1 MRRPTALRRCWP
13 AAVVAGCLAAGIP
26 ATGLAQACPE
36 KTEPPASLAAH
47 LNMAETIVLARTLS
61 AQRLAGYTAERLDA
75 AAVVQF
81 ETLEVLFG
89 SAEDYFHL
97 LTASPSL
104 IDPKSAQAASLD
116 DGPGGLPPDTDF
128 NGHRDPAFWDLGL
141 SRPEISGSDTSTP
154 CGRSS
159 TPRYFQ
165 GHSYLL
171 FITKRGE
178 VSKVLRDDPLA
189 ESINTEIYGAP
200 LDTAGGY
207 HLFAERVE
215 TPGDLW
221 LAAVKAMLSK
231 APVFNAARDL
241 LGNPRWLKK
250 LGQLSEGDREV
261 RPVALAPIDYLRG
274 MRSVAVVEAVACDEP
289 AGEDSA
295 YARGGSRVCLR
306 KLRQLKGEDR
316 GLPAKLDWAR
326 ERDISRT
333 QLDLPVRL
341 LVYEYGDLV
350 AQSHRAEALAQAGIG
365 WTRLG
370 QAAPGGPSFGR
381 MLPIED
387 DSLDFADVLS
397 RFDFSAN
404 PRIQISDLTAGL
416 AR

>member
-1 MRRPTALRRCWP
+1 
-13 AAVVAGCLAAGIP
+13 
-26 ATGLAQACPE
+26 
-36 KTEPPASLAAH
+36 
-47 LNMAETIVLARTLS
+47 MAETIVLARTLS
-61 AQRLAGYTAERLDA
+61 AQRLSDYSAEELGA

-89 SAEDYFHL
+89 TAEPYFHL

-104 IDPKSAQAASLD
+104 IDPKAEQAASLD
-116 DGPGGLPPDTDF
+116 DSPGGLPPDTDF
-128 NGHRDPAFWDLGL
+128 DAHRDPAFWDLGL
-141 SRPEISGSDTSTP
+141 SRPEISGADTTTP
-154 CGRSS
+154 CGGSS

-171 FITKRGE
+171 FITAQGE
-178 VSKVLRDDPLA
+178 VSEVLGDDPLA
-189 ESINTEIYGAP
+189 ESINTRIYSAP

-215 TPGDLW
+215 APGDLW
-221 LAAVKAMLSK
+221 LAAVRAMLSE
-231 APVFNAARDL
+231 APVFTAARDL

-250 LGQLSEGDREV
+250 LGALRQADREA
-261 RPVALAPIDYLRG
+261 RPIPLAPIDYLKG
-274 MRSVAVVEAVACDEP
+274 MRAVSVVEAVACGNP
-289 AGEDSA
+289 AGEHSA

-326 ERDISRT
+326 GRDISRARIDVP
-333 QLDLPVRL
+333 LRL

-350 AQSHRAEALAQAGIG
+350 AQSHRAEALARAGIG

-370 QAAPGGPSFGR
+370 QATPGGPSFGR

-397 RFDFSAN
+397 RFDFSAS
-404 PRIQISDLTAGL
+404 PRIQLTDLTAGL